1 MSFFHPTDDAG
12 IVRLYLQRDE
22 RATRVTEKKYRG
34 FILSI
39 CNGILQ
45 QKEDSEE
52 CLDAV
57 LLKLWNTIPPQIP
70 EDLKAYVA
78 RLARTTAIDLLKSGK
93 RKKRDLGTVDPLDD
107 YADFLVS
114 DENGTDG
121 VLPGE
126 LTDLINQFLQGLS
139 ERDRVCFVKRFY
151 FCCPVD
157 EIARQTH
164 LSKSS
169 VYFILD
175 KAKKQLETILTE
187 KGYLS

>member
-1 MSFFHPTDDAG
+1 MSFFHPIDDAG
-12 IVRLYLQRDE
+12 IVGLYLQRDE

-151 FCCPVD
+151 FCYPVD